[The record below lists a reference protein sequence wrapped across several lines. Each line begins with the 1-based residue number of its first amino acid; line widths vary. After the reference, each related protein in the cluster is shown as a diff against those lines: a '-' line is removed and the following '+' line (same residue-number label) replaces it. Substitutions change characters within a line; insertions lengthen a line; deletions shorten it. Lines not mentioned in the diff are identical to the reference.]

1 MYEDAVRWSICAVRC
16 RYKSL
21 GISALILAD
30 GDGSFVKYFELYLAE
45 TSGAVSLLP
54 TKENFF

>member
-1 MYEDAVRWSICAVRC
+1 
-16 RYKSL
+16 
-21 GISALILAD
+21 LILAD
-30 GDGSFVKYFELYLAE
+30 GDGSFVKYFKLYLAE